1 VTCPFCLGPWVAG
14 TLGAGSTFA
23 PALTRAVTTVF
34 SAVAVSDFLQLGYA
48 MAQQRE
54 QPPEQRGR

>member
-1 VTCPFCLGPWVAG
+1 VAG
-14 TLGAGSTFA
+14 TLVAGSTFA

-54 QPPEQRGR
+54 QPPEQRRR